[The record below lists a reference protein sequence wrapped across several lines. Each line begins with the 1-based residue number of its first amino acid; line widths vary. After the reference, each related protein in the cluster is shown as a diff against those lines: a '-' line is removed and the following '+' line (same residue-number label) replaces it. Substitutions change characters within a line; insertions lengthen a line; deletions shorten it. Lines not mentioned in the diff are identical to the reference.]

1 MKEIVDAFFKTESI
15 VNHQIESYNYFVA
28 TKENTN
34 NIMQQIVDE
43 TKVSDDE
50 EPGVMVLDKTK
61 SGGREI
67 KIYFSRR
74 KETGR
79 APAEA
84 SIWVDRPEIKEAS
97 GASNQITPNEARLR
111 DLHYLAPVNLKLRTE
126 AGS

>member
-50 EPGVMVLDKTK
+50 ERNEDEVLNIGSIRVANSGSRSKNPAFDVTPSRYVTAFITEYGIFDPSSLK
-61 SGGREI
+61 SL
-67 KIYFSRR
+67 KS
-74 KETGR
+74 KMD
-79 APAEA
+79 A
-84 SIWVDRPEIKEAS
+84 
-97 GASNQITPNEARLR
+97 
-111 DLHYLAPVNLKLRTE
+111 DLFMR
-126 AGS
+126 

>member
-50 EPGVMVLDKTK
+50 EPGVMVLHR
-61 SGGREI
+61 GRGIIPE
-67 KIYFSRR
+67 R
-74 KETGR
+74 ET
-79 APAEA
+79 AQLPVMEPVSVSVAVTVAEA
-84 SIWVDRPEIKEAS
+84 AE
-97 GASNQITPNEARLR
+97 
-111 DLHYLAPVNLKLRTE
+111 
-126 AGS
+126 